1 MAKRIWLGCNLWGTI
16 LNEDEELWTF
26 LFKWRLELK
35 FKSFIYVI
43 MKDNDTKMAG
53 NILKYQNEHD
63 FWKI

>member
-26 LFKWRLELK
+26 LFTWRWELK

-53 NILKYQNEHD
+53 I
-63 FWKI
+63 FF

>member
-26 LFKWRLELK
+26 LFTWRWELK

-43 MKDNDTKMAG
+43 MKDDDTKMAG
-53 NILKYQNEHD
+53 IFFKYQIEHD

>member
-26 LFKWRLELK
+26 LFTWRWELK